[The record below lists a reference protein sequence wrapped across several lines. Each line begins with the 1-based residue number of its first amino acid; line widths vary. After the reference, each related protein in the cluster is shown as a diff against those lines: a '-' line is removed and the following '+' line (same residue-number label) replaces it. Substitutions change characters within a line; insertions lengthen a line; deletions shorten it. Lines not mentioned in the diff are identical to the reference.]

1 MNWYLKVL
9 QNYAV
14 FSGRACRKEYW
25 YFVLFNIIITF
36 VLSVVD
42 SWMHLFVNPQYGVG
56 LLSILYSLA
65 VLIPTLAV
73 LVRRL
78 HDSGRSAWWLL
89 LGLIP
94 ILGSIVLLIFTVL
107 DSTPGANEYGPNPK
121 GNADII
127 L

>member
-9 QNYAV
+9 RNYAV

-25 YFVLFNIIITF
+25 YFVLFNLIVTF
-36 VLSVVD
+36 VLSMID
-42 SWMHLFVNPQYGVG
+42 SWTHLFVNQPYGVG
-56 LLSILYSLA
+56 LLSTIYSLA
-65 VLIPTLAV
+65 ILVPALAV

-94 ILGSIVLLIFTVL
+94 IIGGIVLLIFTVL
-107 DSTPGANEYGPNPK
+107 DSTPGVNEYGPNPK
-121 GNADII
+121 GGADII
-127 L
+127 M